1 MNAKPGNPAQVE
13 DIEDIA
19 ERAERG
25 EDISAHFTKTFV
37 AKQRVNIDFPLAL
50 LREIDA
56 ECGRIGVTRQAWIK
70 MVCAEHLPR
79 TQTHHRGARRGE
91 PSHYGGPQHDEGQH
105 RDK

>member
-1 MNAKPGNPAQVE
+1 MNAKPGKPAQVE
-13 DIEDIA
+13 EIEDIA

-25 EDISAHFTKTFV
+25 EDISAHFTKAFV

-70 MVCAEHLPR
+70 MVCAEWLWQR
-79 TQTHHRGARRGE
+79 QR
-91 PSHYGGPQHDEGQH
+91 
-105 RDK
+105 

>member
-1 MNAKPGNPAQVE
+1 MNAKHGEPARI

-25 EDISAHFTKTFV
+25 EDVSAHFSQTYS

-56 ECGRIGVTRQAWIK
+56 ACQRIGVTRQAWVK
-70 MVCAEHLPR
+70 MVCAEYLHHH
-79 TQTHHRGARRGE
+79 THHAQVA
-91 PSHYGGPQHDEGQH
+91 PGGSDPA
-105 RDK
+105 